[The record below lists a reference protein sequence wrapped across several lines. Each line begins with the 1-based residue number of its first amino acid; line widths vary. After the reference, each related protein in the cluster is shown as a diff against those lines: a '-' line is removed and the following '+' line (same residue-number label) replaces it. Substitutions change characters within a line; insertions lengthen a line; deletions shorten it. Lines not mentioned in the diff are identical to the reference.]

1 MILSRMDGNEVI
13 SIMRD
18 GIWVLMLV
26 STPMMLTALVVG
38 LAVSLVQALTQVQEM
53 TLTFVP
59 KILAMLL
66 VMMLALP
73 YMLQSL
79 QDYSEQLFTRIATIE

>member
-1 MILSRMDGNEVI
+1 MEPIEIIDFARE
-13 SIMRD
+13 

-26 STPMMLTALVVG
+26 SAPMMLTALFVG
-38 LAVSLVQALTQVQEM
+38 LGVSLLQALTQIQET

-59 KILAMLL
+59 KMVAMLL

-73 YMLQSL
+73 FMLQSL
-79 QDYSEQLFTRIATIE
+79 ENYGTRLFERIATID